1 MCSDEEKAKVMAG
14 IEKEM
19 GSHGQ
24 EKDDYTWLF
33 KTKNKNK
40 DKKSKTGNQYLQFWS
55 VSRRHP
61 AINLV
66 TLTTP
71 CTPSERLPPP
81 VVPRHTG
88 GVSAAAGSE
97 AHAPRRKGE
106 RASGRSV
113 TCDTKARMVQ
123 SSRQR
128 FVAFGVGG
136 HRPWGRSSAT
146 VRQSRS
152 MSSPKRTACT

>member
-1 MCSDEEKAKVMAG
+1 MMAA

-152 MSSPKRTACT
+152 MSSPKCTACT